1 MKGVTDGMEELE
13 MDFMVSS
20 LNNKRNNSGLLPLKK
35 KSQFSNCTATLV
47 LESNDFDKQDGQ
59 GLGPDTSETPIAQL
73 EAPKMH
79 FWNRGVRCL
88 ALSLRYVSLFFFLM
102 LFCFY
107 FLSHITEPFR
117 AYSVVRVAHTN
128 TS

>member
-1 MKGVTDGMEELE
+1 MEELE

-20 LNNKRNNSGLLPLKK
+20 SNNKWNNSGLLPLKK

-79 FWNRGVRCL
+79 FWNRGVRRL
-88 ALSLRYVSLFFFLM
+88 ALSLDMFLFFFFLC
-102 LFCFY
+102 CFA
-107 FLSHITEPFR
+107 FIF
-117 AYSVVRVAHTN
+117 
-128 TS
+128 